1 MPKNP
6 DLTGDAIFP
15 KQMSRVHQAGRLFDC
30 NCVQTTTY
38 LTIRHLGTIK
48 MGHDLPRNLAPL
60 RMREFRVSGRSVFW
74 WVDVGIVAVR
84 DRFSERQD
92 P

>member
-1 MPKNP
+1 MRKNP

-15 KQMSRVHQAGRLFDC
+15 KQMSRGHQSGRLFDC

-38 LTIRHLGTIK
+38 LTIRHLRTIK
-48 MGHDLPRNLAPL
+48 TGHDLLRNLASL

-74 WVDVGIVAVR
+74 WVDVGIVIVR
-84 DRFSERQD
+84 DEFSERQN